1 VDQETSSHQDIGDER
16 RVIHGVKEDKRGKLS
31 IELVLDLY
39 STLLVEI
46 WEIVSSLIG
55 EAILAFLFGLAIEKL
70 KDRYPFLNSLKVT
83 EEGISWNRIRE
94 DSRVLSPIDVHRG
107 LQSLINHLF
116 HLFSILAEGVISREL
131 FPKVF
136 PKVKEAERILFPK

>member
-1 VDQETSSHQDIGDER
+1 MVSGP
-16 RVIHGVKEDKRGKLS
+16 KEEKRGKLS

-46 WEIVSSLIG
+46 WEVVSSLIG
-55 EAILAFLFGLAIEKL
+55 EAILAFLFCLAIEKL
-70 KDRYPFLNSLKVT
+70 KDKYPFLSSLKVT
-83 EEGISWNRIRE
+83 EEGLSWNKIRE
-94 DSRVLSPIDVHRG
+94 DSRFLSPIEVHRG
-107 LQSLINHLF
+107 FQSLINHLF
-116 HLFSILAEGVISREL
+116 HLFSVLAEGVISREL

>member
-1 VDQETSSHQDIGDER
+1 MLSGP
-16 RVIHGVKEDKRGKLS
+16 KENRKGKLS

-39 STLLVEI
+39 SNVLMEI

-55 EAILAFLFGLAIEKL
+55 EAILSFLLNLAIQKL
-70 KDRYPFLNSLKVT
+70 KDRYPFLTSLKIT
-83 EEGISWNRIRE
+83 EEGILWNKIRE
-94 DSRVLSPIDVHRG
+94 EYRTVSPIEAHRG
-107 LQSLINHLF
+107 FQSLINHLF
-116 HLFSILAEGVISREL
+116 HLFSALAEGVISREL

>member
-1 VDQETSSHQDIGDER
+1 MAPGP
-16 RVIHGVKEDKRGKLS
+16 KEDKRGKLS
-31 IELVLDLY
+31 IDLVLDLY

-55 EAILAFLFGLAIEKL
+55 EAILSFLFSLAIQKL
-70 KDRYPFLNSLKVT
+70 KGKHPFLSSLKVT
-83 EEGISWNRIRE
+83 EEGISWNKIRE
-94 DSRVLSPIDVHRG
+94 DSRLLSPVDVHRG
-107 LQSLINHLF
+107 FQSLINHLF
-116 HLFSILAEGVISREL
+116 HLFSVLAEGVISREL

>member
-1 VDQETSSHQDIGDER
+1 MSPGP
-16 RVIHGVKEDKRGKLS
+16 KEEKKGKLS
-31 IELVLDLY
+31 IDLVLDLY
-39 STLLVEI
+39 ATLLVEI

-55 EAILAFLFGLAIEKL
+55 EAILAFLFCLAIEKL

-83 EEGISWNRIRE
+83 EEGLSWNKVRE
-94 DSRVLSPIDVHRG
+94 DSRVLSPIEVHRG
-107 LQSLINHLF
+107 FQGLINHLF
-116 HLFSILAEGVISREL
+116 HLFSVLAEGVISREL